1 MQLTNAFD
9 VSTAMVGEQFR
20 LQIPSALHF
29 IEPTVT
35 FLKERAVRTGV
46 CDEARGHKV
55 ELALHEALTNS
66 VVHGNLEISSKLKED
81 EGDAFARALA
91 ERAGNPEYCNRSVT
105 IGVDYDGERCRW
117 SLTDEGQGFDV
128 EAVLRGLQ
136 RTAENLEAP
145 SGRGILMMQAFL
157 DEVRYEAGGRQVVMS
172 LNRAFKKDQRQY
184 SRTRSLRAVRVAPIR
199 ADGSV
204 DWDAARQA
212 LTRDFSPGGVSLLH
226 KDLARADRIIIGVD
240 LDGRAVYLPAEV
252 RHWKSLDA
260 GLMEIGCRF
269 LIANSG
275 EAEATAG
282 ERLRAHNE
290 VGELLRHM
298 QSAPVAPDERR
309 AHPRVGYTERI
320 MLEGPTATDPRF
332 AYARDLSRGGI
343 AFITTAPVT
352 RETKVL
358 SLPRP
363 SGPPLRV
370 KARVL
375 RCAQVAEGFYDVGA
389 SFEGVA
395 D

>member
-1 MQLTNAFD
+1 MQSTHAFD
-9 VSTAMVGEQFR
+9 LSTAMVGEQFR
-20 LQIPSALHF
+20 LQIPSALQL

-35 FLKERAVRTGV
+35 FLKERALRTGV
-46 CDEARGHKV
+46 CDEARGRKL

-66 VVHGNLEISSKLKED
+66 VVHGNLEIASKLKED
-81 EGDAFARALA
+81 DSDAFARALA
-91 ERAGNPEYCNRSVT
+91 ERGGDPEYCGRSVT
-105 IGVDYDGERCRW
+105 IGVDYDGERCCW
-117 SLTDEGQGFDV
+117 SLTDEGKGFDV
-128 EAVLRGLQ
+128 DAVLERLQ
-136 RTAENLEAP
+136 PTEENLERP

-157 DEVRYEAGGRQVVMS
+157 DEVRYEADGRRVVMT
-172 LNRAFKKDQRQY
+172 LNRAFKKEQRQHA
-184 SRTRSLRAVRVAPIR
+184 RSPSQRKVRVAPIR

-204 DWDAARQA
+204 DWDAAREA

-269 LIANSG
+269 LVATPG
-275 EAEATAG
+275 EAEAAAG
-282 ERLRAHNE
+282 ERLRVHDA
-290 VGELLRHM
+290 VAELLRHM
-298 QSAPVAPDERR
+298 NAAPVAPDERR

-320 MLEGPTATDPRF
+320 TLEGPTPTDPKF

-343 AFITTAPVT
+343 AFIATAPVT

-363 SGPPLRV
+363 SDVPLRV
-370 KARVL
+370 KARVV

-389 SFEGVA
+389 SFQA
-395 D
+395 IA